1 MRIIFDQGEDM
12 AENVN
17 AVVKIAQLKT
27 FKSLQDAANV
37 KKFAP
42 AGYHDADVAA
52 LKKKALSAAKVTGVG
67 CTATFTEGT
76 ETDGATL
83 SINVPTPEKYA
94 LTPATAE
101 KLGGVKIGAHIGVAT
116 DGTINAN
123 EVHTLANTANE
134 TANAAKTSAQ
144 KANDGLA
151 TFKTEAGTTYL
162 AKTDAAKTYATKD
175 EMSTGLNRL
184 TSAIIPKGSVIFAS
198 LPAVGADNLGAMY
211 NVTNGFTTTASF
223 VEGAGKTY
231 PAGTNV
237 VCVQDGGEYK
247 WDAFSGMVDLSN
259 YATKAELHTPTTV
272 AAGAGVAVT
281 GDNRNYTVAVKN
293 GGVTADMLAGGIP
306 ATKLAAAVQTT
317 LTQVD
322 TNKQAIAKNAADI
335 AKKQDALTFA
345 TDADINSLFNA

>member
-1 MRIIFDQGEDM
+1 M

-42 AGYHDADVAA
+42 TGYHDADIST
-52 LKKKALSAAKVTGVG
+52 LKKKALSTAKVTGVG

-83 SINVPTPEKYA
+83 SINVPTPDKYS

-101 KLGGVKIGAHIGVAT
+101 KLGGVKIGAHIGVAE
-116 DGTINAN
+116 DGTIDAT
-123 EVHTLANTANE
+123 EVHTLANTANT
-134 TANAAKTSAQ
+134 TAGAAKTSAE
-144 KANDGLA
+144 KANDDLA
-151 TFKTEAGTTYL
+151 AFKTTAGTTYL

-184 TSAIIPKGSVIFAS
+184 TSAIIPKGSVAFAA

-223 VEGAGKTY
+223 VEGAGKVY

-237 VCVQDGGEYK
+237 VCVKDGESYK

-272 AAGAGVAVT
+272 AAGAGVAVAGT
-281 GDNRNYTVAVKN
+281 NRNYTVSVKD
-293 GGVTADMLAGGIP
+293 GGVTAAMLAGDIP

-317 LTQVD
+317 LAQVA
-322 TNKQAIAKNAADI
+322 TNKNAIAANVTAI
-335 AKKQDALTFA
+335 GKKQDALTFA
-345 TDADINSLFNA
+345 TDEDINSLFTA